1 MSVKTVTAT
10 INSQSYNL
18 IWDEDSGSYKAT
30 INAPSKSSYNNNDE
44 HYYPVSVSATD
55 DANNTTTVTDTDPTF
70 GSELKLRVIERVKP
84 TITVTSPTDS
94 STIVN
99 SAPNIEWTVAD
110 DDSGINPDSISIKID
125 SDTAVTS
132 EITKTQTATGYTCSY
147 KVPSALA
154 DGSHTF
160 TLNVS
165 DNDGNAATAV
175 VTSFIVDTTPPVL
188 TITSPDNNLITNSS
202 TITIT
207 GTTNDALSTPVT
219 LTINGTDVP
228 VDEDGSFSYVYTL
241 TEGENVI
248 TSVATDAAGKSST
261 VVRNVT
267 LDTSAPVFTEISITP
282 NPVDAG
288 QTYIIT
294 VKVTD

>member
-10 INSQSYNL
+10 INGQNYTL
-18 IWDEDSGSYKAT
+18 TLDEDSGSYKAT

-55 DANNTTTVTDTDPTF
+55 DASNTTTVDDTDSTF
-70 GSELKLRVIERVKP
+70 GSQLKLRVIERVKP

-132 EITKTQTATGYTCSY
+132 EITKTRTATGYTCSY

-175 VTSFIVDTTPPVL
+175 ATSFIVDTTPPVL
-188 TITSPDNNLITNSS
+188 TITSPANNLVTNSS

-241 TEGENVI
+241 TEGGNVI

-267 LDTSAPVFTEISITP
+267 LDTAAPVFTEISITP

>member
-10 INSQSYNL
+10 INGQNYTL
-18 IWDEDSGSYKAT
+18 TLDEDSGSYKAT
-30 INAPSKSSYNNNDE
+30 INAPSKSSYNNNVD

-55 DANNTTTVTDTDPTF
+55 DANNTTTVDDTDPTF

-125 SDTAVTS
+125 SGTAVTS
-132 EITKTQTATGYTCSY
+132 GITTTQTDTGYTCSY

-175 VTSFIVDTTPPVL
+175 ETSFIVDTTPPVL
-188 TITSPDNNLITNSS
+188 TITSPANNLVTNSS

-207 GTTNDALSTPVT
+207 GTTNDTLSTPVT

-241 TEGENVI
+241 TEGGNVI

-267 LDTSAPVFTEISITP
+267 LDTAAPVFTEISITP